1 MVKYTNFTI
10 VTFKAQQNLLKR
22 GKEHWLFHSLY
33 VTKWRVERAEALKP
47 RGGGRGMEWLGG
59 EGFDP
64 GCYTGWDCHF
74 LHL

>member
-22 GKEHWLFHSLY
+22 GKENWLFHSLY

-47 RGGGRGMEWLGG
+47 SGGGRGMEWLGG

-74 LHL
+74 LDL